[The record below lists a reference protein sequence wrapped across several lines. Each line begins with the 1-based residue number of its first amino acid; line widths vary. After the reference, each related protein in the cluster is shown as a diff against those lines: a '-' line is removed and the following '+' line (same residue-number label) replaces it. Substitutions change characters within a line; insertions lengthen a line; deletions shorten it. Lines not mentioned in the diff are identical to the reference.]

1 MATLDPERERQR
13 LTELYAAMSEGE
25 LQEIAGD
32 LGSLS
37 ESAKQALSGE
47 IARRGISLPPEPP
60 PVDQIEVRDLVII
73 RQFRDLPEAL
83 LARGRL
89 ESVGIECFLA
99 DDNMVR
105 MDWFISNFVGGM
117 KLKVKREDSE
127 IANSILNDPIPENFD
142 VEGVGEYQQPRC
154 PKCKSVDV
162 SFEQLHKPLA
172 YSSAWIGVPIPFQRK
187 TWKCHE
193 CGQRW
198 QDEGTE
204 ENKE

>member
-1 MATLDPERERQR
+1 MTTVDPERERQR
-13 LTELYAAMSEGE
+13 LSELYAGMSDGE
-25 LQEIAGD
+25 LQEIGEE

-47 IARRGISLPPEPP
+47 MARRGISLPAEPP
-60 PVDQIEVRDLVII
+60 PGDEIEVRDLVSI

-89 ESVGIECFLA
+89 ESSGIECFLG

-105 MDWFISNFVGGM
+105 MDWFISNFVGGV
-117 KLKVKREDSE
+117 KLKVKREDAE
-127 IANSILNDPIPENFD
+127 IAHSILNEPVPENFD

-154 PKCKSVDV
+154 PECKSVDI

-172 YSSAWIGVPIPFQRK
+172 YGSAWVGVPIPFQRK
-187 TWKCHE
+187 MWKCQE
-193 CGQRW
+193 CGHQWR
-198 QDEGTE
+198 DEE
-204 ENKE
+204 ETD